1 MLSSVLKTLSCL
13 ALRLPAPIVFQLTAA
28 VSWSYFQGTCDLK
41 KYVVSSSSIPQNTLT
56 HTRAHVVR
64 MPPGSLDGPSARF
77 TSGSLEFHPNPSK
90 NCLTP
95 HCFFFF
101 LTPLYCVAVDTIP
114 LVFIFFFNEKTDAEI
129 SCCSKQLDTLSLRIV
144 LCAGGRPRE
153 ACAPLLGC
161 SPH

>member
-1 MLSSVLKTLSCL
+1 MARVRASPLG
-13 ALRLPAPIVFQLTAA
+13 A
-28 VSWSYFQGTCDLK
+28 W
-41 KYVVSSSSIPQNTLT
+41 SSIQTPQ
-56 HTRAHVVR
+56 RIA
-64 MPPGSLDGPSARF
+64 SLHIVS
-77 TSGSLEFHPNPSK
+77 
-90 NCLTP
+90 
-95 HCFFFF
+95 FFF

-153 ACAPLLGC
+153 ACAPLLGR